1 MQLTLNQI
9 KKYAPCGDGWKTL
22 LASLNKTHAD
32 DEPIHIMDILN
43 SNGLDD
49 AVWCLRCCDYIDCCL
64 FLADVA
70 ESVLPY
76 FEQHNTSQ
84 TPRKIIVAIR
94 RYKRGE
100 ISQKQLKEF
109 TDAEAKGAS
118 TANASSTMVRSAAAA
133 RSAAIL
139 ASSSKMKVAAA
150 NAVAFA
156 LTADADL
163 EFSGKIEKLFV
174 KHFNKDSSCN

>member
-9 KKYAPCGDGWKTL
+9 KKHGPCRLGWNTL

-32 DEPIHIMDILN
+32 DDPINIMDILK

-70 ESVLPY
+70 ESVLLF
-76 FEQHNTSQ
+76 FEKTNASLS
-84 TPRKIIVAIR
+84 PRQAIDTIQQ
-94 RYKRGE
+94 YKRDK
-100 ISQKQLKEF
+100 ISQK
-109 TDAEAKGAS
+109 AS
-118 TANASSTMVRSAAAA
+118 QAMIR
-133 RSAAIL
+133 L
-139 ASSSKMKVAAA
+139 A

-156 LTADADL
+156 LTADASPDFTL
-163 EFSGKIEKLFV
+163 KIEKIFV
-174 KHFNKDSSCN
+174 KHFKNNSSTSQSQS